1 MRRACAEAKR
11 HGQTIACNQIM
22 FNLLCYGSPAL
33 RETEAACRELGVTI
47 IAYSPIGQGLLT
59 QDLTKEKFR
68 TIRVA
73 KMAGVGLQDLQPLRN
88 EVSRLAELHGKSMAQ
103 VCLNWTICHGAVPLV
118 GCRSL
123 AQARDS
129 VGALNWRLST
139 EDVERLDAV
148 ALGMSTLAKPKWRRG
163 LFVVFISLLMLS
175 YKVSRACEA
184 AASALWSVMSCVP
197 LLRLLTPA
205 SSSPAKGDLWRTE
218 QPKEE

>member
-1 MRRACAEAKR
+1 
-11 HGQTIACNQIM
+11 M

-33 RETEAACRELGVTI
+33 RETEAVCRELGVTI

-59 QDLTKEKFR
+59 RDLTQEKFD

-73 KMAGVGLQDLQPLRN
+73 KMAGISLADVQPLRQ
-88 EVSRLAELHGKSMAQ
+88 EVQRLAERHGKSMAQ

-129 VGALNWRLST
+129 VGALDWRL
-139 EDVERLDAV
+139 EEEEVERLDAA
-148 ALGMSTLAKPKWRRG
+148 ALSMSTLAKPKWRRG

-175 YKVSRACEA
+175 YKASRALEA
-184 AASALWSVMSCVP
+184 VFSRSLWRSGW
-197 LLRLLTPA
+197 
-205 SSSPAKGDLWRTE
+205 AKGSAAKSKDRVHSIAP
-218 QPKEE
+218 QKEE